1 MANLQSRTLDP
12 LAQSAIR
19 LGSEQAK
26 EWGELEEITLKF
38 DELTKQKLKRLSS
51 SMSLSIRTVIESAI
65 NYTYTYV
72 TEQKIAIDDLRSQG
86 LPQGDFPLKIVLGL
100 ETITKL
106 ERIGMSESISEC
118 AVIGINLLYD
128 RLIPQDIVSHD

>member
-1 MANLQSRTLDP
+1 MANLQSRAFDP
-12 LAQSAIR
+12 LAQSAIT

-26 EWGELEEITLKF
+26 EWDELEEITLKF

-65 NYTYTYV
+65 NYTYTYI
-72 TEQKIAIDDLRSQG
+72 TEQKIAIGDLQNQG
-86 LPQGDFPLKIVLGL
+86 LAQGDFPLKIILGL

>member
-1 MANLQSRTLDP
+1 MANLQSRAFDP
-12 LAQSAIR
+12 LAQSAIT

-65 NYTYTYV
+65 NYTYTYI
-72 TEQKIAIDDLRSQG
+72 TEQKIAIGDLQNQG
-86 LPQGDFPLKIVLGL
+86 LAQGDFPLKIILGL